1 MLLEN
6 VIAAL
11 QNAKTVACVFPGS
24 AKEYTYKIPADW
36 EVVTGDILV
45 VDSPTNGL
53 VLVTV
58 VQVHAEADID
68 PTASFVYK
76 WAVSK
81 VDTQAY
87 KERVVLE
94 KQYAKQL
101 KELQKRASQAKLL
114 KSLIEE
120 LGEDAKDIIAAIQK

>member
-6 VIAAL
+6 LIAAL
-11 QNAKTVACVFPGS
+11 QNAKTAAVVFPGS
-24 AKEYTYKIPADW
+24 SKECTYKIPADW
-36 EVVTGDILV
+36 EVAAGDILV
-45 VDSPTNGL
+45 VDSPSNGL

-68 PTASFVYK
+68 STASFVYK

-87 KERVVLE
+87 KGRVALE

>member
-36 EVVTGDILV
+36 EVVTGNILV
-45 VDSPTNGL
+45 VDSPSNGL

-58 VQVHAEADID
+58 VQVHENADID

-87 KERVVLE
+87 KERVALE